1 MKLSDS
7 KLLLLFIFIF
17 CGIWINSF
25 VATNDYENWWIE
37 NILTFLSI
45 VFLIF
50 TYKYYRFSI
59 GSYFFIILFLSLH
72 VYGSKYTYAD
82 NVLGH
87 WLKEI
92 LKLSRNPYDRIVHF
106 SFGLLLY
113 FPLNEF
119 FNKWVKYPQTIS
131 NYFPVVLILAL
142 SGGFEII
149 EWLVADVFFK
159 EHGEAYLGTQGDVWD
174 AQKDMVLAFVGSLI
188 AAFVTIKK
196 LIRVV

>member
-17 CGIWINSF
+17 CAIWINSF

-174 AQKDMVLAFVGSLI
+174 AQKDIALAFVGSI
-188 AAFVTIKK
+188 ISFVIMIFKSEK
-196 LIRVV
+196 AY

>member
-17 CGIWINSF
+17 CAIWINSF

-149 EWLVADVFFK
+149 EWLVADIFFK

>member
-1 MKLSDS
+1 M
-7 KLLLLFIFIF
+7 
-17 CGIWINSF
+17 
-25 VATNDYENWWIE
+25 
-37 NILTFLSI
+37 
-45 VFLIF
+45 
-50 TYKYYRFSI
+50 
-59 GSYFFIILFLSLH
+59 
-72 VYGSKYTYAD
+72 
-82 NVLGH
+82 
-87 WLKEI
+87 
-92 LKLSRNPYDRIVHF
+92 
-106 SFGLLLY
+106 
-113 FPLNEF
+113 
-119 FNKWVKYPQTIS
+119 VKYPQTIS

>member
-17 CGIWINSF
+17 CAIWINSF

>member
-17 CGIWINSF
+17 CAIWINSF

-188 AAFVTIKK
+188 AAFVTIKE

>member
-17 CGIWINSF
+17 CAIWINSF

-59 GSYFFIILFLSLH
+59 GSYFFFILFLSLH

-149 EWLVADVFFK
+149 EWLVADIFFK